1 MKEYEDL
8 SLLPGD
14 FAGQG
19 DEIEA
24 GPHAMQALRVQ
35 DPPYHRMIVLV
46 WWGPLLL
53 IEYSTTLG
61 DSGEIDGD

>member
-1 MKEYEDL
+1 
-8 SLLPGD
+8 
-14 FAGQG
+14 
-19 DEIEA
+19 
-24 GPHAMQALRVQ
+24 MQALRVQ

-53 IEYSTTLG
+53 VGYSTTLG